1 MFISLTIL
9 FCDPLSSLSNEGLYL
24 TFHRNISGYFFEY
37 QSNVLGK
44 FCRHVC
50 GETRNPSIRPSSDKS
65 RNFLGGLFLFQ
76 LNTCIISL
84 LVNFQWCTKDIVNK
98 SHGETFLSNRIWD
111 LGWFWAGWLYW
122 NQPKSSLIMLILRA
136 DFLCSHGQ
144 N

>member
-1 MFISLTIL
+1 MFISLT
-9 FCDPLSSLSNEGLYL
+9 NERLYL

-84 LVNFQWCTKDIVNK
+84 LVNFQWCTKVIVDK
-98 SHGETFLSNRIWD
+98 SRDEPFLSNIIWD
-111 LGWFWAGWLYW
+111 LGCFWAGWLYW
-122 NQPKSSLIMLILRA
+122 NQPKLSSSMLLLRA
-136 DFLCSHGQ
+136 DFLFFMGKIKYKF
-144 N
+144 